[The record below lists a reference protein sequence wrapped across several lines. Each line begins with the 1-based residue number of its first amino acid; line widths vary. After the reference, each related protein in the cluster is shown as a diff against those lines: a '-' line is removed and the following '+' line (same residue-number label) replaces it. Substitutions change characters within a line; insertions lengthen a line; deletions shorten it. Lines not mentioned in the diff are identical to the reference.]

1 MSATQRMIV
10 SGKVQGVGYRNWTIW
25 TANALGVTGWVRN
38 VQNGSIEIVASG
50 EDRGARLHWSRLAA
64 GEPQLARVGD
74 IEVQP
79 VGEIHLKGFNK
90 RLGISA
96 IADLSPRRYPRSTA
110 PDARR

>member
-38 VQNGSIEIVASG
+38 VQDGRVEIMASG
-50 EDRGARLHWSRLAA
+50 EDTALNALVEACRQG
-64 GEPQLARVGD
+64 PQLARVD
-74 IEVQP
+74 DVEVQA

-90 RLGISA
+90 RLGIQA
-96 IADLSPRRYPRSTA
+96 
-110 PDARR
+110 